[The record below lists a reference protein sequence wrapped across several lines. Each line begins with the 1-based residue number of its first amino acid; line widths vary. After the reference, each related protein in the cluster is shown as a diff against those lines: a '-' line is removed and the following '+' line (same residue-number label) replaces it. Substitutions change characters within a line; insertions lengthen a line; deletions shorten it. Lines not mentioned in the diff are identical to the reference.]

1 MKVTNFTFAFGCD
14 PGCGVAA
21 DTAFAQ
27 NFITLMMNQ
36 FDVTNGSI
44 DIPLA
49 FNNIISTDAKIETTT
64 SNLSQELRLF
74 RQDDVVGS
82 KMLIFATSPGKMTD
96 EKQERLTFVQS
107 FFKRKL
113 GFKDEEIVVVPLVL
127 HEIEN
132 SSDLILRADEGCLNA
147 GKVGK

>member
-1 MKVTNFTFAFGCD
+1 MLAE
-14 PGCGVAA
+14 
-21 DTAFAQ
+21 TAFAQ
-27 NFITLMMNQ
+27 DFITLMMSQ

-49 FNNIISTDAKIETTT
+49 FNSIISTDAKVETTT

-82 KMLIFATSPGKMTD
+82 KMLIFATKPGNTTD
-96 EKQERLTFVQS
+96 EDQERLTFVQS
-107 FFKRKL
+107 FFKRNL

-127 HEIEN
+127 RDIEN
-132 SSDLILRADEGCLNA
+132 NLDSIKRADERCLKD
-147 GKVGK
+147 GEVGK